1 MLLTQARKLPPGD
14 LNNWWASLLAKFLEL
29 FNVYLKQSQAPKPMS
44 RFLSQLFAAS
54 YLPEKYRNLS
64 FPGCLQR

>member
-1 MLLTQARKLPPGD
+1 MMMTSKEAAARD
-14 LNNWWASLLAKFLEL
+14 LNHWWSSLLAKFLEL